1 MSQSENHWEEVSLI
15 ETELM
20 RHMLALGLDWHNE
33 TAMAQLAAECK
44 VFGPRNAQAAYASK
58 DQRLITKAQL
68 FGLVSTM
75 IQTMESAA
83 RDSRDVHGG
92 EVWKAFAKH
101 LYM

>member
-1 MSQSENHWEEVSLI
+1 MSQNENHWKEVSLI

-20 RHMLALGLDWHNE
+20 RHMIALGLDWHDE
-33 TAMAQLAAECK
+33 AAMTLLAHECK
-44 VFGPRNAQAAYASK
+44 AFGPDNAQAAYASK

-75 IQTMESAA
+75 MQTMENAA
-83 RDSRDVHGG
+83 LERRDVHGK

-101 LYM
+101 LYR